1 MKRTKT
7 AGILAVAASLSLVIA
22 GCASTSTSS
31 EAPAATEAAAPVE
44 AAPSE
49 AAPSE
54 AAPTAAAECTEPII
68 IGSAMAQTGF
78 MSPFDVPAL
87 DTARIAI
94 DKANAEGGV
103 LGCQL
108 ELVAVDGET
117 NPDKGAQIATDLISQ
132 GAKMLLVTCDYD
144 INAKASQVAQDAG
157 VLVIAPCVGDTI
169 MGPDAGLTLGFS
181 LGSAVPGEAAI
192 MAEYAFEKFGPN
204 AALFKDMSIKYT
216 QNQCKVFEERW
227 TQLGGKVV
235 SAPEFSQ
242 TPEGTL
248 AAPVTA
254 QVKEIKDSKPDVVA
268 LCSYPGGGAEAAA
281 ALRAGG
287 VKAPVISGFGMD
299 GAFWL
304 GAVPDLSDFYFVT
317 YASVFGDDPNPKVAE
332 LLAAYKELTGS
343 DAATSGLVTGASSIE
358 AFKLA
363 AEQAGSTDGAALAAA
378 LEAFS
383 EVDLTAGPTSF
394 SPELH
399 VNVTRPMA
407 VMQVQ
412 KGKHAFIEY
421 RAAEQPIL
429 N

>member
-1 MKRTKT
+1 MTEGEHMKNRRT
-7 AGILAVAASLSLVIA
+7 AGIFAVAASLSLVLA
-22 GCASTSTSS
+22 GCASTTDSAEETTAETSTAETSADEVVTE
-31 EAPAATEAAAPVE
+31 EAL
-44 AAPSE
+44 
-49 AAPSE
+49 
-54 AAPTAAAECTEPII
+54 AECTEPII

-78 MSPFDVPAL
+78 MSPFDAPAL

-94 DKANAEGGV
+94 EKVNAEGGV

-108 ELVAVDGET
+108 ELVAVDSET
-117 NPDKGAQIATDLISQ
+117 NPDKAAQIATDLISQ
-132 GAKMLLVTCDYD
+132 GAQMLLVTCDYD
-144 INAKASQVAQDAG
+144 VNAKASQVAQDAG

-169 MGPDAGLTLGFS
+169 MGPDSGLTLGFS
-181 LGSAVPGEAAI
+181 LGSAVPGEASI
-192 MAEYAFEKFGPN
+192 MAEWAFEQFGPK

-227 TQLGGKVV
+227 TQLGGEIVA
-235 SAPEFSQ
+235 APEFSQ
-242 TPEGTL
+242 TPEGSL

-254 QVKEIKDSKPDVVA
+254 QVKEIKDSNPDVVA

-287 VKAPVISGFGMD
+287 VKTPVVSGFGMD

-317 YASVFGDDPNPKVAE
+317 YASVFGDDPNPKVAA
-332 LLAAYKELTGS
+332 LLSAYKELTGT
-343 DAATSGLVTGASSIE
+343 DAATSGMVTGASTIE
-358 AFKLA
+358 AFQLA
-363 AEQAGSTDGAALAAA
+363 AEQAGNTNGADLAAA
-378 LEAFS
+378 LETFS
-383 EVDLTAGPTSF
+383 DVDLTAGPTSF

-407 VMQVQ
+407 VMEVQ
-412 KGKHAFIEY
+412 GGKHAFIEY
-421 RAAEQPIL
+421 RAAAQPIL

>member
-1 MKRTKT
+1 MKNRRA
-7 AGILAVAASLSLVIA
+7 AGILAVAASLSLVLA
-22 GCASTSTSS
+22 GCASTTDSAEETTA
-31 EAPAATEAAAPVE
+31 ETTAAETATEEVAEEVAE
-44 AAPSE
+44 
-49 AAPSE
+49 
-54 AAPTAAAECTEPII
+54 ECTEPIL

-94 DKANAEGGV
+94 DATNAAGGV

-108 ELVAVDGET
+108 ELIEVDGES
-117 NPDKGAQIATDLISQ
+117 NPDKGAQIATDLIDQ
-132 GAKMLLVTCDYD
+132 GAQLMLVTCDYD

-192 MAEYAFEKFGPN
+192 MAEWAFEEFGPK
-204 AALFKDMSIKYT
+204 ASLFKDMSIKYT

-227 TQLGGKVV
+227 TQLGGEIV

-242 TPEGTL
+242 TQQGSL

-254 QVKEIKDSKPDVVA
+254 QVKEIKDSNPDVVA

-287 VKAPVISGFGMD
+287 VETPVVSGFGMD

-304 GAVPDLSDFYFVT
+304 GAVPDLSNFYFVT
-317 YASVFGDDPNPKVAE
+317 YASVFGDDPNPKVTE
-332 LLAAYKELTGS
+332 LLSAYKVLTGS

-358 AFKLA
+358 AFALA
-363 AEQAGSTDGAALAAA
+363 AEQAGSTNGADLAAA
-378 LEAFS
+378 LEAFDNV
-383 EVDLTAGPTSF
+383 ELTAGPTSF
-394 SPELH
+394 SPQLH

-412 KGKHAFIEY
+412 DGSHSFIEY

>member
-1 MKRTKT
+1 MKNRRA
-7 AGILAVAASLSLVIA
+7 AGILAVAASLSLVLA
-22 GCASTSTSS
+22 GCASTTDSAEETTA
-31 EAPAATEAAAPVE
+31 ETTAAETATEEVAEEVAE
-44 AAPSE
+44 
-49 AAPSE
+49 
-54 AAPTAAAECTEPII
+54 ECTEPIL

-94 DKANAEGGV
+94 DATNAAGGV

-108 ELVAVDGET
+108 ELIEVDGET
-117 NPDKGAQIATDLISQ
+117 DPDKGAQIATDLIDQ
-132 GAKMLLVTCDYD
+132 GAQLMLVTCDYD

-192 MAEYAFEKFGPN
+192 MAEWAFEEFGPK
-204 AALFKDMSIKYT
+204 ASLFKDMSIKYT

-227 TQLGGKVV
+227 TQLGGEIV

-242 TPEGTL
+242 TQQGSL

-254 QVKEIKDSKPDVVA
+254 QVKEIKDSNPDVVA

-287 VKAPVISGFGMD
+287 VETPVVSGFGMD

-304 GAVPDLSDFYFVT
+304 GAVPDLSNFYFVT
-317 YASVFGDDPNPKVAE
+317 YASVFGDDPNPKVTE
-332 LLAAYKELTGS
+332 LLSAYKSLTGS

-358 AFKLA
+358 AFALA
-363 AEQAGSTDGAALAAA
+363 AEQAGSTNGADLAAA
-378 LEAFS
+378 LEAFDN
-383 EVDLTAGPTSF
+383 VDLTAGPTSF
-394 SPELH
+394 SPQLH

-412 KGKHAFIEY
+412 DGSHSFIEY

>member
-1 MKRTKT
+1 MKNRRA
-7 AGILAVAASLSLVIA
+7 AGILAVAASLSLVLA
-22 GCASTSTSS
+22 GCASTTDSAEETTA
-31 EAPAATEAAAPVE
+31 ET
-44 AAPSE
+44 
-49 AAPSE
+49 
-54 AAPTAAAECTEPII
+54 TAAETAAEETSAEEVAEECTEPILV
-68 IGSAMAQTGF
+68 GSAMAQTGF

-94 DKANAEGGV
+94 DATNAAGGV

-108 ELVAVDGET
+108 ELIEVDGET
-117 NPDKGAQIATDLISQ
+117 DPDKGAQIATDLIDQ
-132 GAKMLLVTCDYD
+132 GAQLLLVTCDYD

-192 MAEYAFEKFGPN
+192 MAEWAFAEFGPK
-204 AALFKDMSIKYT
+204 ASLFKDMSIKYT

-227 TQLGGKVV
+227 TQLGGEIV

-242 TPEGTL
+242 TPEGSL

-254 QVKEIKDSKPDVVA
+254 QVKEIKDSNPDVVA

-287 VKAPVISGFGMD
+287 VETPVVSGFGMD

-304 GAVPDLSDFYFVT
+304 GAVPDLSNFYFVT
-317 YASVFGDDPNPKVAE
+317 YASVFGDDPNPKVTE
-332 LLAAYKELTGS
+332 LLAAYKDLTGS

-358 AFKLA
+358 AFALA
-363 AEQAGSTDGAALAAA
+363 AEQAGSTNGADLAAA
-378 LEAFS
+378 LEAFDN
-383 EVDLTAGPTSF
+383 VDLTAGPTSF

-412 KGKHAFIEY
+412 DGAHSFIEY

>member
-1 MKRTKT
+1 
-7 AGILAVAASLSLVIA
+7 
-22 GCASTSTSS
+22 
-31 EAPAATEAAAPVE
+31 
-44 AAPSE
+44 
-49 AAPSE
+49 
-54 AAPTAAAECTEPII
+54 
-68 IGSAMAQTGF
+68 MAQTGF

-94 DKANAEGGV
+94 DATNAAGGV

-108 ELVAVDGET
+108 ELIEVDGET
-117 NPDKGAQIATDLISQ
+117 DPDKGAQIATDLIDQ
-132 GAKMLLVTCDYD
+132 GAQLMLVTCDYD

-192 MAEYAFEKFGPN
+192 MAEWAFEEFGPK
-204 AALFKDMSIKYT
+204 ASLFKDMSIKYT

-227 TQLGGKVV
+227 TQLGGEIV

-242 TPEGTL
+242 TPEGSL

-254 QVKEIKDSKPDVVA
+254 QVKEIKDSNPDVVA

-287 VKAPVISGFGMD
+287 VETPVVSGFGMD

-304 GAVPDLSDFYFVT
+304 GAVPDLSNFYFVT
-317 YASVFGDDPNPKVAE
+317 YASVFGDDPNPKVTE
-332 LLAAYKELTGS
+332 LLSAYKGLTGN

-358 AFKLA
+358 AFALA
-363 AEQAGSTDGAALAAA
+363 AEQAGSTNGADLAAA
-378 LEAFS
+378 LEAFDN
-383 EVDLTAGPTSF
+383 VDLTAGPTSF

-412 KGKHAFIEY
+412 DGSHSFIEY

>member
-1 MKRTKT
+1 MKNRRT
-7 AGILAVAASLSLVIA
+7 AGIFAVAASLSLVLA
-22 GCASTSTSS
+22 GCASTTDSAEETTAETSTAETSADEVVTE
-31 EAPAATEAAAPVE
+31 EAP
-44 AAPSE
+44 
-49 AAPSE
+49 
-54 AAPTAAAECTEPII
+54 AECTEPII

-78 MSPFDVPAL
+78 MSPFDAPAL

-94 DKANAEGGV
+94 EKVNAEGGV

-108 ELVAVDGET
+108 ELVAVDSET
-117 NPDKGAQIATDLISQ
+117 NPDKAAQIATDLISQ
-132 GAKMLLVTCDYD
+132 GAQMLLVTCDYD
-144 INAKASQVAQDAG
+144 VNAKASQVAQDAG

-169 MGPDAGLTLGFS
+169 MGPDSGLTLGFS
-181 LGSAVPGEAAI
+181 LGSAVPGEASI
-192 MAEYAFEKFGPN
+192 MAEWAFEQFGPK

-227 TQLGGKVV
+227 TQLGGEIVA
-235 SAPEFSQ
+235 APEFSQ
-242 TPEGTL
+242 TPEGSL

-254 QVKEIKDSKPDVVA
+254 QVKEIKDSNPDVVA

-287 VKAPVISGFGMD
+287 VKTPVVSGFGMD

-317 YASVFGDDPNPKVAE
+317 YASVFGDDPNPKVAA
-332 LLAAYKELTGS
+332 LLSAYKELTGT
-343 DAATSGLVTGASSIE
+343 DAATSGMVTGASTIE
-358 AFKLA
+358 AFQLA
-363 AEQAGSTDGAALAAA
+363 AEQAGNTNGADLAAA
-378 LEAFS
+378 LETFS
-383 EVDLTAGPTSF
+383 DVDLTAGPTSF

-407 VMQVQ
+407 VMEVQ
-412 KGKHAFIEY
+412 GGKHAFIEY
-421 RAAEQPIL
+421 RAAAQPIL

>member
-1 MKRTKT
+1 MKNRRT
-7 AGILAVAASLSLVIA
+7 AGIFAVAASLSLVLA
-22 GCASTSTSS
+22 GCASTTDSAEETTAETSTAETSADEVVTE
-31 EAPAATEAAAPVE
+31 EAL
-44 AAPSE
+44 
-49 AAPSE
+49 
-54 AAPTAAAECTEPII
+54 AECTEPII

-78 MSPFDVPAL
+78 MSPFDAPAL

-94 DKANAEGGV
+94 EKVNAEGGV

-108 ELVAVDGET
+108 ELVAVDSET
-117 NPDKGAQIATDLISQ
+117 NPDKAAQIATDLISQ
-132 GAKMLLVTCDYD
+132 GAQMLLVTCDYD
-144 INAKASQVAQDAG
+144 VNAKASQVAQDAG

-169 MGPDAGLTLGFS
+169 MGPDSGLTLGFS
-181 LGSAVPGEAAI
+181 LGSAVPGEASI
-192 MAEYAFEKFGPN
+192 MAEWAFEQFGPK

-227 TQLGGKVV
+227 TQLGGEIVA
-235 SAPEFSQ
+235 APEFSQ
-242 TPEGTL
+242 TPEGSL

-254 QVKEIKDSKPDVVA
+254 QVKEIKDSNPDVVA

-287 VKAPVISGFGMD
+287 VKTPVVSGFGMD

-317 YASVFGDDPNPKVAE
+317 YASVFGDDPNPKVAA
-332 LLAAYKELTGS
+332 LLSAYKELTGT
-343 DAATSGLVTGASSIE
+343 DAATSGMVTGASTIE
-358 AFKLA
+358 AFQLA
-363 AEQAGSTDGAALAAA
+363 AEQAGNTNGADLAAA
-378 LEAFS
+378 LETFS
-383 EVDLTAGPTSF
+383 DVDLTAGPTSF

-407 VMQVQ
+407 VMEVQ
-412 KGKHAFIEY
+412 GGKHAFIEY
-421 RAAEQPIL
+421 RAAAQPIL

>member
-1 MKRTKT
+1 MKNRRA
-7 AGILAVAASLSLVIA
+7 AGILAVAASLSLVLA
-22 GCASTSTSS
+22 GCASTTDSAEETTA
-31 EAPAATEAAAPVE
+31 ETTAAETATEEVAEEVAE
-44 AAPSE
+44 
-49 AAPSE
+49 
-54 AAPTAAAECTEPII
+54 ECTEPIL

-94 DKANAEGGV
+94 DATNAAGGV

-108 ELVAVDGET
+108 ELIEVDGET
-117 NPDKGAQIATDLISQ
+117 DPDKGAQIATDLIDQ
-132 GAKMLLVTCDYD
+132 GAQLMLVTCDYD

-192 MAEYAFEKFGPN
+192 MAEWAFEEFGPK
-204 AALFKDMSIKYT
+204 ASLFKDMSIKYT

-227 TQLGGKVV
+227 TQLGGEIV

-242 TPEGTL
+242 TQQGSL

-254 QVKEIKDSKPDVVA
+254 QVKEIKDSNPDVVA

-287 VKAPVISGFGMD
+287 VETPVVSGFGMD

-317 YASVFGDDPNPKVAE
+317 YASVFGDDPNPKVTE
-332 LLAAYKELTGS
+332 LLSAYKSLTGS

-358 AFKLA
+358 AFALA
-363 AEQAGSTDGAALAAA
+363 AEQAGSTNGADLAAA
-378 LEAFS
+378 LEAFDNV
-383 EVDLTAGPTSF
+383 ELTAGPTSF
-394 SPELH
+394 SPQLH

-412 KGKHAFIEY
+412 DGSHSFIEY
-421 RAAEQPIL
+421 RTAEQPIL

>member
-1 MKRTKT
+1 MKNRRA
-7 AGILAVAASLSLVIA
+7 AGILAVAASLSLVLA
-22 GCASTSTSS
+22 GCASTTDSAEETTA
-31 EAPAATEAAAPVE
+31 ETTAAETATEEVAEEVAE
-44 AAPSE
+44 
-49 AAPSE
+49 
-54 AAPTAAAECTEPII
+54 ECTEPIL

-94 DKANAEGGV
+94 DATNSAGGV

-108 ELVAVDGET
+108 ELIEVDGESD
-117 NPDKGAQIATDLISQ
+117 PDKGAQIATDLIDQ
-132 GAKMLLVTCDYD
+132 GAQLMLVTCDYD

-192 MAEYAFEKFGPN
+192 MAEWAFEEFGPK
-204 AALFKDMSIKYT
+204 ASLFKDMSIKYT

-227 TQLGGKVV
+227 TQLGGEIV

-242 TPEGTL
+242 TQQGSL

-254 QVKEIKDSKPDVVA
+254 QVKEIKDSNPDVVA

-287 VKAPVISGFGMD
+287 VETPVVSGFGMD

-317 YASVFGDDPNPKVAE
+317 YASVFGDDPNPKVTE
-332 LLAAYKELTGS
+332 LLSAYKSLTGT

-358 AFKLA
+358 AFALA
-363 AEQAGSTDGAALAAA
+363 AEQAGSTNGADLAAA
-378 LEAFS
+378 LEAFDNV
-383 EVDLTAGPTSF
+383 ELTAGPTSF
-394 SPELH
+394 SPQLH

-412 KGKHAFIEY
+412 DGSHSFIEY
-421 RAAEQPIL
+421 RTAEQPIL

>member
-1 MKRTKT
+1 MKNRRA
-7 AGILAVAASLSLVIA
+7 AGILAVAASLSLVLA
-22 GCASTSTSS
+22 GCASTTDSAEETTA
-31 EAPAATEAAAPVE
+31 ETTAAETATEEVAEEVAE
-44 AAPSE
+44 
-49 AAPSE
+49 
-54 AAPTAAAECTEPII
+54 ECTEPIL

-94 DKANAEGGV
+94 DATNAAGGV

-108 ELVAVDGET
+108 ELIEVDGET
-117 NPDKGAQIATDLISQ
+117 NPDKGAQIATDLIDQ
-132 GAKMLLVTCDYD
+132 GAQLMLVTCDYD

-192 MAEYAFEKFGPN
+192 MAEWAFEEFGPK
-204 AALFKDMSIKYT
+204 ASLFKDMSIKYT
-216 QNQCKVFEERW
+216 QNQCKVFDERW
-227 TQLGGKVV
+227 IQLGGEIV

-242 TPEGTL
+242 TPEGSL

-254 QVKEIKDSKPDVVA
+254 QVKEIKDSNPDVVA

-287 VKAPVISGFGMD
+287 VETPVVSGFGMD

-304 GAVPDLSDFYFVT
+304 GAVPDLSNFYFVT

-332 LLAAYKELTGS
+332 LLSAYKGLTGN

-358 AFKLA
+358 AFALA
-363 AEQAGSTDGAALAAA
+363 AEQAGSTNGADLAAA
-378 LEAFS
+378 LEAFDN
-383 EVDLTAGPTSF
+383 VDLTAGPTSF
-394 SPELH
+394 SPQLH

-412 KGKHAFIEY
+412 DGSHSFIEY

>member
-1 MKRTKT
+1 MKNRRA
-7 AGILAVAASLSLVIA
+7 AGILAVAASLSLVLA
-22 GCASTSTSS
+22 GCASTTDSAEETTA
-31 EAPAATEAAAPVE
+31 ETTAAETATEEVAEEVAE
-44 AAPSE
+44 
-49 AAPSE
+49 
-54 AAPTAAAECTEPII
+54 ECTEPIL

-94 DKANAEGGV
+94 DATNAAGGV

-108 ELVAVDGET
+108 ELIEVDGES
-117 NPDKGAQIATDLISQ
+117 NPDKGAQIATDLIDQ
-132 GAKMLLVTCDYD
+132 GAQLMLVTCDYD

-192 MAEYAFEKFGPN
+192 MAEWAFEEFGPK
-204 AALFKDMSIKYT
+204 ASLFKDMSIKYT

-227 TQLGGKVV
+227 TQLGGEIV

-242 TPEGTL
+242 TQQGSL

-254 QVKEIKDSKPDVVA
+254 QVKEIKDSNPDVVA

-287 VKAPVISGFGMD
+287 VETPVVSGFGMD

-304 GAVPDLSDFYFVT
+304 GAVPDLSNFYFVT
-317 YASVFGDDPNPKVAE
+317 YASVFGDDPNPKVTE
-332 LLAAYKELTGS
+332 LLSAYKSLTGS

-358 AFKLA
+358 AFALA
-363 AEQAGSTDGAALAAA
+363 AEQAGSTNGADLAAA
-378 LEAFS
+378 LETFNN
-383 EVDLTAGPTSF
+383 VDLTAGPTSF
-394 SPELH
+394 SPQLH

-412 KGKHAFIEY
+412 DGSHSFIEY
-421 RAAEQPIL
+421 RTAEQPIL

>member
-1 MKRTKT
+1 MKRTKA
-7 AGILAVAASLSLVIA
+7 AGILAVAASLSLVLA

-31 EAPAATEAAAPVE
+31 EAPAATESAAAP
-44 AAPSE
+44 AE

-216 QNQCKVFEERW
+216 QNQF
-227 TQLGGKVV
+227 Q
-235 SAPEFSQ
+235 
-242 TPEGTL
+242 
-248 AAPVTA
+248 
-254 QVKEIKDSKPDVVA
+254 
-268 LCSYPGGGAEAAA
+268 
-281 ALRAGG
+281 
-287 VKAPVISGFGMD
+287 
-299 GAFWL
+299 
-304 GAVPDLSDFYFVT
+304 DL
-317 YASVFGDDPNPKVAE
+317 
-332 LLAAYKELTGS
+332 
-343 DAATSGLVTGASSIE
+343 
-358 AFKLA
+358 
-363 AEQAGSTDGAALAAA
+363 
-378 LEAFS
+378 
-383 EVDLTAGPTSF
+383 
-394 SPELH
+394 
-399 VNVTRPMA
+399 
-407 VMQVQ
+407 
-412 KGKHAFIEY
+412 
-421 RAAEQPIL
+421 
-429 N
+429 

>member
-1 MKRTKT
+1 MKNRRA
-7 AGILAVAASLSLVIA
+7 AGILAVAASLSLVLA
-22 GCASTSTSS
+22 GCASTTDSAEETTA
-31 EAPAATEAAAPVE
+31 ETTAAETATEEVAEEVAE
-44 AAPSE
+44 
-49 AAPSE
+49 
-54 AAPTAAAECTEPII
+54 ECTEPIL

-94 DKANAEGGV
+94 DATNSAGGV

-108 ELVAVDGET
+108 ELIEVDGES
-117 NPDKGAQIATDLISQ
+117 NPDKGAQIATDLIDQ
-132 GAKMLLVTCDYD
+132 GAQLMLVTCDYD

-192 MAEYAFEKFGPN
+192 MAEWAFEEFGPK
-204 AALFKDMSIKYT
+204 ASLFKDMSIKYT

-227 TQLGGKVV
+227 TQLGGEIV

-242 TPEGTL
+242 TQQGSL

-254 QVKEIKDSKPDVVA
+254 QVKEIKDSNPDVVA

-287 VKAPVISGFGMD
+287 VETPVVSGFGMD

-317 YASVFGDDPNPKVAE
+317 YASVFGDDPNPKVTE
-332 LLAAYKELTGS
+332 LLSAYKSLTGT

-358 AFKLA
+358 AFALA
-363 AEQAGSTDGAALAAA
+363 AEQAGSTNGADLAAA
-378 LEAFS
+378 LEAFDNV
-383 EVDLTAGPTSF
+383 ELTAGPTSF
-394 SPELH
+394 SPQLH

-412 KGKHAFIEY
+412 DGSHSFIEY
-421 RAAEQPIL
+421 RTAEQPIL

>member
-1 MKRTKT
+1 MKNRRA
-7 AGILAVAASLSLVIA
+7 AGILAVAASLSLVLA
-22 GCASTSTSS
+22 GCASTTDSAEETTA
-31 EAPAATEAAAPVE
+31 ETTAAETATEEVAEEVAE
-44 AAPSE
+44 
-49 AAPSE
+49 
-54 AAPTAAAECTEPII
+54 ECTEPIL

-94 DKANAEGGV
+94 DATNAAGGV

-108 ELVAVDGET
+108 ELIEVDGES
-117 NPDKGAQIATDLISQ
+117 NPDKGAQIATDLIDQ
-132 GAKMLLVTCDYD
+132 GAQLMLVTCDYD

-192 MAEYAFEKFGPN
+192 MAEWAFEEFGPK
-204 AALFKDMSIKYT
+204 ASLFKDMSIKYT

-227 TQLGGKVV
+227 TQLGGEIV

-242 TPEGTL
+242 TQQGSL

-254 QVKEIKDSKPDVVA
+254 QVKEIKDSNPDVVA

-287 VKAPVISGFGMD
+287 VETPVVSGFGMD

-304 GAVPDLSDFYFVT
+304 GAVPDLSNFYFVT
-317 YASVFGDDPNPKVAE
+317 YASVFGDDPNPKVTE
-332 LLAAYKELTGS
+332 LLSAYKSLTGS

-358 AFKLA
+358 AFALA
-363 AEQAGSTDGAALAAA
+363 AEQAGSTNGADLAAA
-378 LEAFS
+378 LEAFDNV
-383 EVDLTAGPTSF
+383 ELTAGPTSF
-394 SPELH
+394 SPQLH

-412 KGKHAFIEY
+412 DGSHSFIEY

>member
-1 MKRTKT
+1 MKNRRA
-7 AGILAVAASLSLVIA
+7 AGILAVAASVSLVLA
-22 GCASTSTSS
+22 GCASTTDSAEETTAETSAA
-31 EAPAATEAAAPVE
+31 ETATEEVAEEVAE
-44 AAPSE
+44 
-49 AAPSE
+49 
-54 AAPTAAAECTEPII
+54 ECTEPIL

-94 DKANAEGGV
+94 DATNAAGGV

-108 ELVAVDGET
+108 ELIEVDGESD
-117 NPDKGAQIATDLISQ
+117 PDKGAQIATDLIDQ
-132 GAKMLLVTCDYD
+132 GAQLMLVTCDYD

-192 MAEYAFEKFGPN
+192 MAEWAFEEFGPK
-204 AALFKDMSIKYT
+204 ASLFKDMSIKYT

-227 TQLGGKVV
+227 TQLGGEIV

-242 TPEGTL
+242 TQQGSL

-254 QVKEIKDSKPDVVA
+254 QVKEIKDSNPDVVA

-287 VKAPVISGFGMD
+287 VETPVVSGFGMD

-304 GAVPDLSDFYFVT
+304 GAVPDLSNFYFVT
-317 YASVFGDDPNPKVAE
+317 YASVFGDDPNPKVTE
-332 LLAAYKELTGS
+332 LLSAYKGLTGN

-358 AFKLA
+358 AFALA
-363 AEQAGSTDGAALAAA
+363 AEQAGSTNGADLAAA
-378 LEAFS
+378 LEAFDN
-383 EVDLTAGPTSF
+383 VDLTAGPTSF

-412 KGKHAFIEY
+412 DGSHSFIEY

>member
-1 MKRTKT
+1 MKNRRA
-7 AGILAVAASLSLVIA
+7 AGILAVAASLSLVLA
-22 GCASTSTSS
+22 GCASTTDSAEETTA
-31 EAPAATEAAAPVE
+31 ETTAAETATEEVAEEVAE
-44 AAPSE
+44 
-49 AAPSE
+49 
-54 AAPTAAAECTEPII
+54 ECTEPIL

-94 DKANAEGGV
+94 DATNSAGGV

-108 ELVAVDGET
+108 ELIEVDGES
-117 NPDKGAQIATDLISQ
+117 NPDKGAQIATDLIDQ
-132 GAKMLLVTCDYD
+132 GAQLMLVTCDYD

-192 MAEYAFEKFGPN
+192 MAEWAFEEFGPK
-204 AALFKDMSIKYT
+204 ASLFKDMSIKYT

-227 TQLGGKVV
+227 TQLGGEIV

-242 TPEGTL
+242 TQQGSL

-254 QVKEIKDSKPDVVA
+254 QVKEIKDSNPDVVA

-287 VKAPVISGFGMD
+287 VETPVVSGFGMD

-317 YASVFGDDPNPKVAE
+317 YASVFGDDPNPKVTE
-332 LLAAYKELTGS
+332 LLSAYKSLTGT

-358 AFKLA
+358 AFALA
-363 AEQAGSTDGAALAAA
+363 AEQAGSTNGADLAAA
-378 LEAFS
+378 LETFNN
-383 EVDLTAGPTSF
+383 VDLTAGPTSF
-394 SPELH
+394 SPQLH

-412 KGKHAFIEY
+412 DGSHSFIEY
-421 RAAEQPIL
+421 RTAEQPIL

>member
-1 MKRTKT
+1 MTEGEHMKNRRT
-7 AGILAVAASLSLVIA
+7 AGIFAVAASLSLVLA
-22 GCASTSTSS
+22 GCASTTDSAEETTAETSTAETSADEVVTE
-31 EAPAATEAAAPVE
+31 EAP
-44 AAPSE
+44 
-49 AAPSE
+49 
-54 AAPTAAAECTEPII
+54 AECTEPII

-78 MSPFDVPAL
+78 MSPFDAPAL

-94 DKANAEGGV
+94 EKVNAEGGV

-108 ELVAVDGET
+108 ELVAVDSET
-117 NPDKGAQIATDLISQ
+117 NPDKAAQIATDLISQ
-132 GAKMLLVTCDYD
+132 GAQMLLVTCDYD
-144 INAKASQVAQDAG
+144 VNAKASQVAQDAG

-169 MGPDAGLTLGFS
+169 MGPDSGLTLGFS
-181 LGSAVPGEAAI
+181 LGSAVPGEASI
-192 MAEYAFEKFGPN
+192 MAEWAFEQFGPK

-227 TQLGGKVV
+227 TQLGGEIVA
-235 SAPEFSQ
+235 APEFSQ
-242 TPEGTL
+242 TPEGSL

-254 QVKEIKDSKPDVVA
+254 QVKEIKDSNPDVVA

-287 VKAPVISGFGMD
+287 VKTPVVSGFGMD

-317 YASVFGDDPNPKVAE
+317 YASVFGDDPNPKVAA
-332 LLAAYKELTGS
+332 LLSAYKELTGT
-343 DAATSGLVTGASSIE
+343 DAATSGMVTGASTIE
-358 AFKLA
+358 AFQLA
-363 AEQAGSTDGAALAAA
+363 AEQAGNTNGADLAAA
-378 LEAFS
+378 LETFS
-383 EVDLTAGPTSF
+383 DVDLTAGPTSF

-407 VMQVQ
+407 VMEVQ
-412 KGKHAFIEY
+412 GGKHAFIEY
-421 RAAEQPIL
+421 RAAAQPIL

>member
-1 MKRTKT
+1 MKNRRA
-7 AGILAVAASLSLVIA
+7 AGILAVAASLSLVLA
-22 GCASTSTSS
+22 GCASTTDSAEETTA
-31 EAPAATEAAAPVE
+31 ETTAAETATEEVAEEVAE
-44 AAPSE
+44 
-49 AAPSE
+49 
-54 AAPTAAAECTEPII
+54 ECTEPIL

-94 DKANAEGGV
+94 DATNSAGGV

-108 ELVAVDGET
+108 ELIEVDGESD
-117 NPDKGAQIATDLISQ
+117 PDKGAQIATDLIDQ
-132 GAKMLLVTCDYD
+132 GAQLMLVTCDYD

-192 MAEYAFEKFGPN
+192 MAEWAFEEFGPK
-204 AALFKDMSIKYT
+204 ASLFKDMSIKYT

-227 TQLGGKVV
+227 TQLGGEIV

-242 TPEGTL
+242 TQQGSL

-254 QVKEIKDSKPDVVA
+254 QVKEIKDSNPDVVA

-287 VKAPVISGFGMD
+287 VETPVVSGFGMD

-317 YASVFGDDPNPKVAE
+317 YASVFGDDPNPKVTE
-332 LLAAYKELTGS
+332 LLSAYKSLTGT

-358 AFKLA
+358 AFALA
-363 AEQAGSTDGAALAAA
+363 AEQAGSTNGADLAAA
-378 LEAFS
+378 LETFDNV
-383 EVDLTAGPTSF
+383 ELTAGPTSF
-394 SPELH
+394 SPQLH

-412 KGKHAFIEY
+412 DGSHSFIEY
-421 RAAEQPIL
+421 RTAEQPIL

>member
-1 MKRTKT
+1 MKNRRA
-7 AGILAVAASLSLVIA
+7 AGILAVAASLSLVLA
-22 GCASTSTSS
+22 GCASTTDSAEETTA
-31 EAPAATEAAAPVE
+31 ETTAAETATE
-44 AAPSE
+44 
-49 AAPSE
+49 
-54 AAPTAAAECTEPII
+54 TATEEVAEECTEPIL

-94 DKANAEGGV
+94 DATNSAGGV

-108 ELVAVDGET
+108 ELIEVDGESD
-117 NPDKGAQIATDLISQ
+117 PDKGAQIATDLIDQ
-132 GAKMLLVTCDYD
+132 GAQLMLVTCDYD

-192 MAEYAFEKFGPN
+192 MAEWAFEEFGPK
-204 AALFKDMSIKYT
+204 ASLFKDMSIKYT

-227 TQLGGKVV
+227 TQLGGEIV

-242 TPEGTL
+242 TQQGSL

-254 QVKEIKDSKPDVVA
+254 QVKEIKDSNPDVVA

-287 VKAPVISGFGMD
+287 VETPVVSGFGMD

-304 GAVPDLSDFYFVT
+304 GAVPDLSNFYFVT
-317 YASVFGDDPNPKVAE
+317 YASVFGDDPNPKVTE
-332 LLAAYKELTGS
+332 LLSAYKGLTGN

-358 AFKLA
+358 AFALA
-363 AEQAGSTDGAALAAA
+363 AEQAGSTNGADLAAA
-378 LEAFS
+378 LEAFDN
-383 EVDLTAGPTSF
+383 VDLTAGPTSF

-412 KGKHAFIEY
+412 DGSHSFIEY

>member
-1 MKRTKT
+1 MKNRRA
-7 AGILAVAASLSLVIA
+7 AGILAVAASLSLVLA
-22 GCASTSTSS
+22 GCASTTDSAEETTA
-31 EAPAATEAAAPVE
+31 ETTAAETATEEVAEEVAE
-44 AAPSE
+44 
-49 AAPSE
+49 
-54 AAPTAAAECTEPII
+54 ECTEPIL

-94 DKANAEGGV
+94 DATNAAGGV

-108 ELVAVDGET
+108 ELIEVDGET
-117 NPDKGAQIATDLISQ
+117 NPDKGAQIATDLIDQ
-132 GAKMLLVTCDYD
+132 GAQLMLVTCDYD

-192 MAEYAFEKFGPN
+192 MAEWAFEEFGPKTS
-204 AALFKDMSIKYT
+204 LFKDMSIKYT

-227 TQLGGKVV
+227 IQLGGEIV

-242 TPEGTL
+242 TPEGSL

-254 QVKEIKDSKPDVVA
+254 QVKEIKDSNPDVVA

-287 VKAPVISGFGMD
+287 VETPVVSGFGMD

-304 GAVPDLSDFYFVT
+304 GAVPDLSNFYFVT
-317 YASVFGDDPNPKVAE
+317 YASVFGDDPNPKVTE
-332 LLAAYKELTGS
+332 LLSAYKGLTGN

-358 AFKLA
+358 AFALA
-363 AEQAGSTDGAALAAA
+363 AEQAGSTNGADLAAA
-378 LEAFS
+378 LEAFDN
-383 EVDLTAGPTSF
+383 VDLTAGPTSF
-394 SPELH
+394 SPQLH

-412 KGKHAFIEY
+412 DGSHSFIEY

>member
-1 MKRTKT
+1 MKNRRA
-7 AGILAVAASLSLVIA
+7 AGILAVAASLSLVLA
-22 GCASTSTSS
+22 GCASTTDSAEETTA
-31 EAPAATEAAAPVE
+31 ETTAAETATEEVAEEVAE
-44 AAPSE
+44 
-49 AAPSE
+49 
-54 AAPTAAAECTEPII
+54 ECTEPIL

-94 DKANAEGGV
+94 DATNAAGGV

-108 ELVAVDGET
+108 ELIEVDGESD
-117 NPDKGAQIATDLISQ
+117 PDKGAQIATDLIDQ
-132 GAKMLLVTCDYD
+132 GAQLMLVTCDYD

-192 MAEYAFEKFGPN
+192 MAEWAFEEFGPK
-204 AALFKDMSIKYT
+204 ASLFKDMSIKYT

-227 TQLGGKVV
+227 TQLGGEIV

-242 TPEGTL
+242 TQQGSL

-254 QVKEIKDSKPDVVA
+254 QVKEIKDSNPDVVA

-287 VKAPVISGFGMD
+287 VETPVVSGFGMD

-317 YASVFGDDPNPKVAE
+317 YASVFGDDPNPKVTE
-332 LLAAYKELTGS
+332 LLSAYKSLTGS

-358 AFKLA
+358 AFALA
-363 AEQAGSTDGAALAAA
+363 AEQAGSTNGADLAAA
-378 LEAFS
+378 LEAFDNV
-383 EVDLTAGPTSF
+383 ELTAGPTSF
-394 SPELH
+394 SPQLH

-412 KGKHAFIEY
+412 DGSHSFIEY
-421 RAAEQPIL
+421 RTAEQPIL

>member
-1 MKRTKT
+1 MKNRRA
-7 AGILAVAASLSLVIA
+7 AGILAVAASLSLVLA
-22 GCASTSTSS
+22 GCASTTDSAEETTA
-31 EAPAATEAAAPVE
+31 ETTAAETATEEVAEEVAE
-44 AAPSE
+44 
-49 AAPSE
+49 
-54 AAPTAAAECTEPII
+54 ECTEPIL

-94 DKANAEGGV
+94 DATNAAGGV

-108 ELVAVDGET
+108 ELIEVDGET
-117 NPDKGAQIATDLISQ
+117 NPDKGAQIATDLIDQ
-132 GAKMLLVTCDYD
+132 GAQLMLVTCDYD

-192 MAEYAFEKFGPN
+192 MAEWAFEEFGPK
-204 AALFKDMSIKYT
+204 ASLFKDMSIKYT

-227 TQLGGKVV
+227 IQLGGEIV

-242 TPEGTL
+242 TPEGSL

-254 QVKEIKDSKPDVVA
+254 QVKEIKDSNPDVVA

-287 VKAPVISGFGMD
+287 VETPVVSGFGMD

-304 GAVPDLSDFYFVT
+304 GAVPDLSNFYFVT
-317 YASVFGDDPNPKVAE
+317 YASVFGDDPNPKVTE
-332 LLAAYKELTGS
+332 LLSAYKGLTGN

-358 AFKLA
+358 AFALA
-363 AEQAGSTDGAALAAA
+363 AEQAGSTNGADLAAA
-378 LEAFS
+378 LEAFDNV
-383 EVDLTAGPTSF
+383 ELTAGPTSF
-394 SPELH
+394 SPQLH

-412 KGKHAFIEY
+412 DGSHSFIEY

>member
-1 MKRTKT
+1 MKNRKT
-7 AGILAVAASLSLVIA
+7 AGILAVAASLSLVLA
-22 GCASTSTSS
+22 GCASTTDTAEETTAETSAETS
-31 EAPAATEAAAPVE
+31 AAET
-44 AAPSE
+44 
-49 AAPSE
+49 
-54 AAPTAAAECTEPII
+54 TAEEVAAECTEPII

-78 MSPFDVPAL
+78 MSPFDMPAL

-94 DKANAEGGV
+94 NKVNAEGGV

-108 ELVAVDGET
+108 ELVAVDSET
-117 NPDKGAQIATDLISQ
+117 NPDKAAQIATDLIDQ
-132 GAKMLLVTCDYD
+132 GAQMLLVTCDYD
-144 INAKASQVAQDAG
+144 VNAKASQVAQDAG

-181 LGSAVPGEAAI
+181 LGSAVPGEASI
-192 MAEYAFEKFGPN
+192 MAEWAFEQFGPK

-227 TQLGGKVV
+227 IQLGGEIVA
-235 SAPEFSQ
+235 APEFSQ
-242 TPEGTL
+242 TPEGSL

-254 QVKEIKDSKPDVVA
+254 QVKEIKDSNPDVVA

-287 VKAPVISGFGMD
+287 VETPVVSGFGMD

-317 YASVFGDDPNPKVAE
+317 YASVFGDDPNPKVAA
-332 LLAAYKELTGS
+332 LLSAYKELTGT

-358 AFKLA
+358 AFQLA
-363 AEQAGSTDGAALAAA
+363 AEQAGNTNGADLAAA
-378 LEAFS
+378 LETFS
-383 EVDLTAGPTSF
+383 DVDLTAGPTSF

-407 VMQVQ
+407 IMEVQ
-412 KGKHAFIEY
+412 GGKHAFIEY
-421 RAAEQPIL
+421 RAAAQPIL

>member
-1 MKRTKT
+1 MKNRRA
-7 AGILAVAASLSLVIA
+7 AGILAVAASLSLVLA
-22 GCASTSTSS
+22 GCASTTDSAEETTA
-31 EAPAATEAAAPVE
+31 ETTAAETATEEVAEEVAE
-44 AAPSE
+44 
-49 AAPSE
+49 
-54 AAPTAAAECTEPII
+54 ECTEPIL

-94 DKANAEGGV
+94 DATNAAGGV

-108 ELVAVDGET
+108 ELIEVDGET
-117 NPDKGAQIATDLISQ
+117 NPDKGAQIATDLIDQ
-132 GAKMLLVTCDYD
+132 GAQLMLVTCDYD

-192 MAEYAFEKFGPN
+192 MAEWAFEEFGPK
-204 AALFKDMSIKYT
+204 ASLFKDMSIKYT

-227 TQLGGKVV
+227 IQLGGEIV

-242 TPEGTL
+242 TPEGSL

-254 QVKEIKDSKPDVVA
+254 QVKEIKDSNPDVVA

-287 VKAPVISGFGMD
+287 VETPVVSGFGMD

-304 GAVPDLSDFYFVT
+304 GAVPDLSNFYFVT
-317 YASVFGDDPNPKVAE
+317 YASVFGDDPNPKVTE
-332 LLAAYKELTGS
+332 LLSAYKGLTGN

-358 AFKLA
+358 AFALA
-363 AEQAGSTDGAALAAA
+363 AEQAGSTNGADLAAA
-378 LEAFS
+378 LEAFDN
-383 EVDLTAGPTSF
+383 VDLTAGPTSF
-394 SPELH
+394 SPQLH

-412 KGKHAFIEY
+412 DGAHSFIEY
-421 RAAEQPIL
+421 RTAEQPIL